1 MTGLFEMEDLVLG
14 FSQEGVDR
22 IVVEGV
28 SFALDAGEC
37 LALVGES
44 GSGKSVTALAAM
56 RLLSPQARIW
66 RGRIRLKGEDLLALP
81 ESQMETVRG
90 RRIGM
95 VFQDPMAALNPVLTI
110 GQQLLEAISGDMR
123 ATPSLHAKA
132 LELLDQVGLPNPRR
146 QFSAYPHQLSGGM
159 RQRVL
164 IAQAL
169 AGDPDLLIAD
179 EPTTA
184 LDVLLQSQIMG
195 LLNQLRKDRGMALW
209 LITHDLA
216 SVHGIADRVIVMR
229 EGKVVESAGNDFFS
243 GPQTSY
249 GRELLTAIPRLS
261 ACLDRKDLKDDA
273 DRKSPVL
280 SIRDLSIAYPSP
292 RRWFSRKSAV
302 SPVVRGVSFDLFEG
316 ETLAVVGGS
325 GCGKTSLAR
334 GLLGLANLPS
344 GRIAVDGVTLGQHK
358 GRLIRHPAIQ
368 VVFQDPYAS
377 MNPRM
382 VVSSILEEGLRAL
395 LPELSAVARNLRIL
409 ECLEAVGL
417 DATVLE
423 RYPHEFSGGQRQRLC
438 IARSLLVRPKIL
450 ILDEPTSALD
460 VTVQAQVLGL
470 LKSLRSRFGVSY
482 LFITHDLGVVAQ
494 MADRVAVMHQGAV
507 VEMGQTRGILMA
519 PRHPVTQQLI
529 EAMPALRR
537 AMVPE
542 AEVRMGFKA
551 RSD

>member
-1 MTGLFEMEDLVLG
+1 VTGLFEMEDLVLG